1 MTHGAASRRA
11 VAAAYELE
19 SWTPAS
25 WGRNAPTRPDA
36 TVENHGSL
44 ALVRWH
50 TDAARD
56 WIRDNMSDEAQ
67 YFGAALVVEPR
78 YVGNLVDGMIASGLV
93 IA

>member
-25 WGRNAPTRPDA
+25 WGRSAPTRPDA
-36 TVENHGSL
+36 TVENHASL

-56 WIRDNMSDEAQ
+56 WIHENVSNDAQ

-78 YVGNLVDGMIASGLV
+78 YVAQLVEGMIGAGLV